1 MEGLEIKIT
10 MDDILRVFK
19 NAKEEKRPKDI
30 KSSIIAMHNDE
41 ELFINPEVE
50 AIVDKQVDDLL
61 RADKK
66 LDKSSYLIYN
76 KGKYKKRNNRRPFL
90 DTDVPEEN
98 PINTD
103 YTGRAGECA
112 VMSELLFRGYNAN
125 HMMVDDGVDVIAT
138 KDNTYYYVQVKTASV
153 RKGRIYCKIG
163 LGSFDRYINTQ
174 IRYIIVARYKDKSTG
189 VDHNLFFKFTP
200 DDIERF
206 VYEKCILKGENG
218 YNIKIKF
225 NELNNDPILYD
236 EKERGISWNMNKFD
250 L

>member
-1 MEGLEIKIT
+1 MEGQEIKIT
-10 MDDILRVFK
+10 MDHILQVFK

-30 KSSIIAMHNDE
+30 KASILAMHNED
-41 ELFINPEVE
+41 ELFVSPEME
-50 AIVDKQVDDLL
+50 AIVDKQVDELL
-61 RADKK
+61 RSDKK
-66 LDKSSYLIYN
+66 LENSSYLIYN
-76 KGKYKKRNNRRPFL
+76 KGKYKKRKNKRPLL

-98 PINTD
+98 PISTD
-103 YTGRAGECA
+103 YIGRAGECA

-138 KDNTYYYVQVKTASV
+138 KDNIYYYVQVKTASV

-163 LGSFDRYINTQ
+163 LGGFDRYVNSQ

-189 VDHNLFFKFTP
+189 VDHNLFFMFTP
-200 DDIERF
+200 KEIEKYE
-206 VYEKCILKGENG
+206 YEKCILKGENG

-225 NELNNDPILYD
+225 NELNGDPMLYD
-236 EKERGISWNMNKFD
+236 EKETGISWHMNRFD